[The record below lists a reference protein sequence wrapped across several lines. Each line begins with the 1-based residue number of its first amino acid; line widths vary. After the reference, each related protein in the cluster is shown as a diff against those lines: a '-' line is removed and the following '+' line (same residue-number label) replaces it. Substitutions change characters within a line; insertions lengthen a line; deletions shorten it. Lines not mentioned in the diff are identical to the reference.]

1 MKKSLLKKLYINIS
15 IVLVLSFF
23 ICSLLGKFV
32 LQDYFLKSKLEEL
45 QPQMESIAETIGT
58 NGQASTHLLR
68 EGFVIKAYDLQFR
81 EMNVFGDTSHSEEDL
96 PPGLPRIEDDI
107 QNAIQPYLSEVIE
120 GEPIATI
127 TRLHGGIEVQSVLI
141 GQPIVQNGQVIG
153 GLFLIRPVSELT
165 SAVAGFT
172 YTFILAAGLALVL
185 TLFILYRV
193 IKPMIDPIKAMTNS
207 SIAMAKGNYNVR
219 VPDNGYGELGE
230 LATTFN
236 VLASRLEQNHLAAVR
251 LEQARRDYVANVT
264 HELRTPLASIRAMSE
279 TLNDKML
286 HDEEEKQRFYHSILI
301 ESIRL
306 QRLIDDMLELSS
318 LQSGSA
324 AIQKSIVNPS
334 RILERIH
341 NRFSIL
347 AEDLEI
353 DLSITDRAW
362 TMPDFY
368 GHEDRIEQVITILLD
383 NALKYTDTDG
393 SVTLDASW
401 DEEVITVSVS
411 DTGMGIKEENLPY
424 VFDRFYKSDKAHAG
438 SGTGLGLSLAKEI
451 LVRLNETI
459 QVESSAQ
466 GSRFFFTLHR
476 HALSTSVSN
485 TDQ

>member
-1 MKKSLLKKLYINIS
+1 
-15 IVLVLSFF
+15 
-23 ICSLLGKFV
+23 
-32 LQDYFLKSKLEEL
+32 
-45 QPQMESIAETIGT
+45 
-58 NGQASTHLLR
+58 
-68 EGFVIKAYDLQFR
+68 
-81 EMNVFGDTSHSEEDL
+81 
-96 PPGLPRIEDDI
+96 
-107 QNAIQPYLSEVIE
+107 
-120 GEPIATI
+120 
-127 TRLHGGIEVQSVLI
+127 
-141 GQPIVQNGQVIG
+141 
-153 GLFLIRPVSELT
+153 
-165 SAVAGFT
+165 
-172 YTFILAAGLALVL
+172 
-185 TLFILYRV
+185 
-193 IKPMIDPIKAMTNS
+193 MIDPIKAMTNS